1 MPVLSAKV
9 VTVFSLVLTF
19 YTSWVLITYTYFA
32 FPLLIALLAHAA
44 RRTVQEIAEWP
55 EETLPTVAVVVAAYN
70 EQQHIAAKVEN
81 TWQLDYPAERLSLCI
96 GSDGSSDSTPEL
108 LTAARHP
115 RLTSRLFSERRGK
128 VSVLND
134 LMAEVDA
141 DIVVLSDANTLLA
154 PDSVRK
160 LVRHFQNENVG
171 CVNGALSIEH
181 NGGVS
186 GEGLYWKYELWL
198 KTQESRLGFVIGCYG
213 GILAIRRQ
221 LYSSLPATTIVED
234 FVLTMRI
241 MERNRIVRFD
251 SDARATEPASASSSA
266 EWGRKVRIGA
276 GDYQALGLTKRMLHP
291 RYGLRAFAY
300 WSHKVLRWMVPFFLL
315 FALLANCGIIL
326 LGNLHGVSLY
336 HVSLAV
342 QLAGILVAAIVYRLP
357 AGSGP
362 PPWLRPISFFYLMNF
377 ALLCGFFRWLRGRQ
391 PVTWQQAARQATG
404 EVS

>member
-1 MPVLSAKV
+1 M
-9 VTVFSLVLTF
+9 VFLILTF
-19 YTSWVLITYTYFA
+19 TTSWALIAYTYFA
-32 FPLLIALLAHAA
+32 FPLLIALLASAS
-44 RRTVQEIAEWP
+44 RGKVQDIAEWP

-70 EQQHIAAKVEN
+70 EQRDIAAKVEN
-81 TWQLDYPAERLSLCI
+81 TWQLDYPSDRLTLLI

-108 LTAARHP
+108 LIAAEHP
-115 RLTSRLFSERRGK
+115 RLTTHLFSQRRGK

-141 DIVVLSDANTLLA
+141 EIVVLSDANTLLA
-154 PDSVRK
+154 PDAVRK
-160 LVRHFQNENVG
+160 LVRHFQNEAVG

-198 KTQESRLGFVIGCYG
+198 KTQESCLGFVIGCYG
-213 GILAIRRQ
+213 GILAIRRE
-221 LYSSLPATTIVED
+221 LYTPIPATTIVED

-241 MERNRIVRFD
+241 MALDRIVRFD
-251 SDARATEPASASSSA
+251 PQARATEPASASSRA

-276 GDYQALGLTKRMLHP
+276 GDYQALGLTRQMLHP

-300 WSHKVLRWMVPFFLL
+300 WSHKVLRWFVPFFLV
-315 FALLANCGIIL
+315 FALTANLGIVL
-326 LGNLHGVSLY
+326 LSAQHGASAYEFFLG
-336 HVSLAV
+336 L
-342 QLAGILVAAIVYRLP
+342 QLAGILVAGIVYRLP

-362 PPWLRPISFFYLMNF
+362 PSWLRPISFFYLMNF
-377 ALLCGFFRWLRGRQ
+377 ALLCGFFRWLRGCQ
-391 PVTWQQAARQATG
+391 PVTWQQAARQAAG

>member
-1 MPVLSAKV
+1 MLIFLIIAF
-9 VTVFSLVLTF
+9 T
-19 YTSWVLITYTYFA
+19 TSWAVIAYTYIA
-32 FPLLIALLAHAA
+32 FPLVIALLSWASRGNGQSVAA
-44 RRTVQEIAEWP
+44 WP

-70 EQQHIAAKVEN
+70 EQLDIAAKVQN
-81 TWQLDYPAERLSLCI
+81 TWQIDYPAERLTLLI
-96 GSDGSSDSTPEL
+96 GSDGSSDSTPKL
-108 LTAARHP
+108 LTDALHP
-115 RLTSRLFSERRGK
+115 RLTSCLFSQRRGK

-134 LMAEVDA
+134 LMAKVDA

-154 PDSVRK
+154 PDAVRK
-160 LVRHFQNENVG
+160 LVRHFQNEAVG

-213 GILAIRRQ
+213 GILAIRRE
-221 LYSSLPATTIVED
+221 LYTPIPATTIVED

-241 MERNRIVRFD
+241 MAMNRIVRFD
-251 SDARATEPASASSSA
+251 PEARATEPASASSRA

-276 GDYQALGLTKRMLHP
+276 GDYQALGLTRQMLHP

-300 WSHKVLRWMVPFFLL
+300 WSHKVLRWFVPFFLV
-315 FALLANCGIIL
+315 FALLANFGIVL
-326 LGNLHGVSLY
+326 LGHHHCAGVYGASLG
-336 HVSLAV
+336 L
-342 QLAGILVAAIVYRLP
+342 QIAGILVAAIAYRLP

-362 PPWLRPISFFYLMNF
+362 PSWLRPISFFYLMNF

-391 PVTWQQAARQATG
+391 PVTWQQAARQTTG

>member
-1 MPVLSAKV
+1 L
-9 VTVFSLVLTF
+9 VFLILTF
-19 YTSWVLITYTYFA
+19 MTSWTVIAYTYFA
-32 FPLLIALLAHAA
+32 FPLLIALLALAA
-44 RRTVQEIAEWP
+44 RGKVPDIAEWP

-70 EQQHIAAKVEN
+70 EQRDIAAKVQN
-81 TWQLDYPAERLSLCI
+81 TWQIDYPSDRLTLLI

-108 LTAARHP
+108 LTAAEHP
-115 RLTSRLFSERRGK
+115 RLTARLFSQRRGK

-141 DIVVLSDANTLLA
+141 EIVVLSDANTLLA
-154 PDSVRK
+154 PDAVRK
-160 LVRHFQNENVG
+160 LVRHFQNEAVG

-213 GILAIRRQ
+213 GILAIRRE
-221 LYSSLPATTIVED
+221 LYTPIPATTIVED

-241 MERNRIVRFD
+241 MALNRIVRFD
-251 SDARATEPASASSSA
+251 PQARATEPASASSRA

-276 GDYQALGLTKRMLHP
+276 GDYQALGLTKQMLHP

-300 WSHKVLRWMVPFFLL
+300 WSHKVLRWFVPFFLV
-315 FALLANCGIIL
+315 FALMANFGIVL
-326 LGNLHGVSLY
+326 LNARHGGDVYGVTLG
-336 HVSLAV
+336 L
-342 QLAGILVAAIVYRLP
+342 QLAGILVAGIVYRLP

-362 PPWLRPISFFYLMNF
+362 PSWLRPISFFYLMNF

-391 PVTWQQAARQATG
+391 PVTWQQAARQAAG